1 MHSFVLIY
9 ILKNSFILFLL
20 STTFIFS
27 QYNDVDTLQSKSP
40 QTAAIRSF
48 VFPGGGQYYNG
59 QPIKGAVLST
69 LGVASAVL
77 YMDFSEKYKNSE
89 GVSQSDKKNFLHQ
102 RNRYGWWIIIVY
114 IYGLLDAVVEAHL
127 HPFNEVMSEDL
138 EKPDQEDL
146 KQK

>member
-9 ILKNSFILFLL
+9 ILKNSFILLL
-20 STTFIFS
+20 LFTSFIFS

-69 LGVASAVL
+69 LGVASAVF

-89 GVSQSDKKNFLHQ
+89 DVSQSDKKNFLHQ

-127 HPFNEVMSEDL
+127 HPFNEVMNEDL

>member
-1 MHSFVLIY
+1 ML
-9 ILKNSFILFLL
+9 LLFT
-20 STTFIFS
+20 SFIFS

>member
-9 ILKNSFILFLL
+9 ILKNSFILLL
-20 STTFIFS
+20 LFTSFIFS

-69 LGVASAVL
+69 FGVASAVL

-127 HPFNEVMSEDL
+127 HPFNEVMNEDL
-138 EKPDQEDL
+138 EEPDQEDL

>member
-9 ILKNSFILFLL
+9 ILKNSFILLL
-20 STTFIFS
+20 LFTSFIFS

-59 QPIKGAVLST
+59 QPIKGAILST
-69 LGVASAVL
+69 FGVASAVL

-127 HPFNEVMSEDL
+127 HPFNEVMNEDL

>member
-1 MHSFVLIY
+1 MHSFVLIF
-9 ILKNSFILFLL
+9 ILKNPFILLL
-20 STTFIFS
+20 LFTSFIFS

-89 GVSQSDKKNFLHQ
+89 DVSQSDKKNFLHQ

-127 HPFNEVMSEDL
+127 HPFNEVMNEDL

>member
-1 MHSFVLIY
+1 ML
-9 ILKNSFILFLL
+9 LLFT
-20 STTFIFS
+20 SFIFS

-69 LGVASAVL
+69 FGVASAVL

-127 HPFNEVMSEDL
+127 HPFNEVMNEDL
-138 EKPDQEDL
+138 EKPGQEDL

>member
-9 ILKNSFILFLL
+9 ILKNSFVLLLLFT
-20 STTFIFS
+20 SFIFS

-69 LGVASAVL
+69 FGVASAVL

-127 HPFNEVMSEDL
+127 HPFNEVMNEDL

>member
-1 MHSFVLIY
+1 M
-9 ILKNSFILFLL
+9 
-20 STTFIFS
+20 
-27 QYNDVDTLQSKSP
+27 DTLQSKSP

-89 GVSQSDKKNFLHQ
+89 GVSQSDKKIFFIKETDMVGGSSLSIFMA
-102 RNRYGWWIIIVY
+102 Y
-114 IYGLLDAVVEAHL
+114 
-127 HPFNEVMSEDL
+127 
-138 EKPDQEDL
+138 
-146 KQK
+146 

>member
-9 ILKNSFILFLL
+9 ILKNSFILLL
-20 STTFIFS
+20 LFTSFIFS

-69 LGVASAVL
+69 FGVASAVL

-89 GVSQSDKKNFLHQ
+89 GVTQSDKKNFLHQ

-127 HPFNEVMSEDL
+127 HPFNEVMNEDL

>member
-1 MHSFVLIY
+1 M
-9 ILKNSFILFLL
+9 
-20 STTFIFS
+20 
-27 QYNDVDTLQSKSP
+27 DTLQSKSP

-69 LGVASAVL
+69 FGVASAVL

-114 IYGLLDAVVEAHL
+114 IYSLLDAVVEAHL
-127 HPFNEVMSEDL
+127 HPFNEVMNEDL

>member
-9 ILKNSFILFLL
+9 ILKNSFILLL
-20 STTFIFS
+20 LFTSFIFS

-69 LGVASAVL
+69 FGVASAVL

-127 HPFNEVMSEDL
+127 HPFNEVMNEDL

>member
-20 STTFIFS
+20 STSFIFS

-69 LGVASAVL
+69 LGVSSAVL